1 MAVRDYYRL
10 TKPGII
16 RGNLVHILAGI
27 IFAHA
32 YGFVWQSVI
41 GVLVGTAFVIASACV
56 VNNYTDRD
64 IDARM
69 KRTRTRASVT
79 GVVSLQSAMLF
90 AAVLF
95 LAGFAI
101 LLITTNLITAL
112 IGFTAYVFYTI
123 FYAIAK
129 RTTVHSTLV
138 GAIPGALPAL
148 AGYAAVSGG
157 HLDVAAWLLL
167 LLILVWQMPHF
178 YAISIFRRE
187 EYKEARLPVL
197 GVVKSF
203 NHVRRQMGVYILIYL
218 AVVMLM
224 MGSGSINLLGGLVLL
239 FGGVY
244 WLRVF
249 LRKVDDKEKWA
260 RSVFGSSL
268 LLTLCLLLAVTLDAF
283 TPGLTTLQW

>member
-16 RGNLVHILAGI
+16 RGNLVHILAGV

-32 YGFVWQSVI
+32 YGFAWQSVV
-41 GVLVGTAFVIASACV
+41 GVLVGTGLVIASACV
-56 VNNYTDRD
+56 VNNYTDRG
-64 IDARM
+64 IDERM

-79 GVVSLQSAMLF
+79 GAVSLQSAMIFASLLF
-90 AAVLF
+90 LVGFAVL
-95 LAGFAI
+95 L
-101 LLITTNLITAL
+101 TMTNLLVAI
-112 IGFTAYVFYTI
+112 IGLTAYVFYTL

-129 RTTVHSTLV
+129 RKTVHSTLV

-148 AGYAAVSGG
+148 AGYAAVGG
-157 HLDVAAWLLL
+157 RLDMAAWLLF

-187 EYKEARLPVL
+187 EYKEAGLPVL
-197 GVVKSF
+197 GVVKGF
-203 NHVRRQMGVYILIYL
+203 KEVRRQMGLYMLVYLLVVILII
-218 AVVMLM
+218 V
-224 MGSGSINLLGGLVLL
+224 SGSINLLGGAVLL
-239 FGGVY
+239 LGAIY
-244 WLRVF
+244 WLRMF
-249 LRKVDDKEKWA
+249 LRRVQDEDKWA
-260 RSVFGSSL
+260 RAVFGSSL